1 MEECKVLIKKMFSE
15 SALSEKKTI
24 KWGTNMVAL
33 GWEFDLNEEV
43 WRVAPK
49 ERGRT
54 KLYMS
59 LFRLLPVEIEKASSQ
74 KVVNIKTLQCLASQ
88 R

>member
-1 MEECKVLIKKMFSE
+1 MFSE
-15 SALSEKKTI
+15 SALSEKKKTI

-49 ERGRT
+49 ERGR
-54 KLYMS
+54 S
-59 LFRLLPVEIEKASSQ
+59 D
-74 KVVNIKTLQCLASQ
+74 
-88 R
+88 